1 MAEEIVRLGGEIL
14 YGRTVNKITLEG
26 GKVATVSALN
36 AENAVETYT
45 ADYFISSMPIK
56 DLLEAI
62 GKEVAPEDV
71 YEIATELPYRDFMTV
86 GLLLDKMQVK
96 NKTKLKTVGDIV
108 PDCWI
113 YVQERDVRLG
123 RIQIFN
129 NWSPYMVEDL
139 EHTVWVGLE
148 YFCTEGDDMW
158 TSADDAFIQNAVDE
172 LIKIGIIS
180 SKENVL
186 DSTLLRVK
194 KAYPAYFGSYENFD
208 EVKEYVNGLG
218 NLYCV
223 GRNGQ
228 HRCNN
233 MDHSILTAMVAV
245 DTIIA
250 GTTDKSAIW
259 EVNTEKVYHE
269 TKNEKAPTN
278 A

>member
-1 MAEEIVRLGGEIL
+1 
-14 YGRTVNKITLEG
+14 
-26 GKVATVSALN
+26 
-36 AENAVETYT
+36 
-45 ADYFISSMPIK
+45 
-56 DLLEAI
+56 
-62 GKEVAPEDV
+62 
-71 YEIATELPYRDFMTV
+71 
-86 GLLLDKMQVK
+86 
-96 NKTKLKTVGDIV
+96 
-108 PDCWI
+108 
-113 YVQERDVRLG
+113 
-123 RIQIFN
+123 
-129 NWSPYMVEDL
+129 MVEDL

-208 EVKEYVNGLG
+208 EVKEYLNGLG

-228 HRCNN
+228 HRYNN